1 VAGALHSYDVIVL
14 LPKTGW
20 SYPDRENAKAHVAL
34 GEIDVFPD
42 ADCRTALA
50 GPGGEEKGAPPEP

>member
-1 VAGALHSYDVIVL
+1 MIVL